1 MAQAG
6 LVVMGVV
13 KVSGPDRRMLAKHVG
28 LLLSEVHMANTG
40 SVGEVVFPSCLTGVV
55 VNRLGLS
62 VLLVVGV

>member
-40 SVGEVVFPSCLTGVV
+40 SVGEVV
-55 VNRLGLS
+55 NRLGLS